1 MTRRSALATLAT
13 AATAG
18 LSSALAEDA
27 PYRVTNGR
35 IKQSVVPWCFA
46 PMPVEE
52 LAKHSA
58 AMGLKSVEL
67 CDPKHWPLLRELGM
81 TCAIA
86 GSHGFAKGFAHREE
100 WAECHAKLRERIGQ
114 CADFGVQRVITFS
127 GFRRALSN
135 DEGIANMVAGLK
147 ELVPLAEEKKVTLCI
162 EMLNSRVDINMKGH
176 PDYFCDSIERTIEI
190 IRQIGSPRVKL
201 LFDIYHVQIM
211 HGDVI
216 ARIRQHREFI
226 AHVHTAGNP
235 GRNEIDDTQE
245 INYPPIMKALI
256 EIGYDGYVGQEF
268 IPTRDKVAS
277 LAQGVK
283 ICDV

>member
-1 MTRRSALATLAT
+1 MNRRTALTTLAT

-18 LSSALAEDA
+18 FASAFAGEA
-27 PYRVTNGR
+27 PYRITNGR
-35 IKQSVVPWCFA
+35 IRQSVVPWCFN

-67 CDPKHWPLLRELGM
+67 CDPKHWPLLKELGL

-100 WAECHAKLRERIGQ
+100 WDECHAKLRERIGQ
-114 CADFGVQRVITFS
+114 CAGFGVQRIITFS
-127 GFRRALSN
+127 GFRRGLSD
-135 DEGIANMVAGLK
+135 DEGIRNMVEGLK
-147 ELVPLAEEKKVTLCI
+147 AIVPLAEEKKVTLCI
-162 EMLNSRVDINMKGH
+162 EMLNSRVAINMKGH

-226 AHVHTAGNP
+226 AHVHTAGVP
-235 GRNEIDDTQE
+235 GRAEIDDTQE
-245 INYPPIMKALI
+245 INYPPIMRALLD
-256 EIGYDGYVGQEF
+256 IGYEGYVGQEF
-268 IPTRDKVAS
+268 IPTRDKVAA